1 MKKFLIILTFLFVSI
16 FAYSDSA
23 ISYSKSVNIDFDVR
37 VMMGLTKI
45 EEKDNPK
52 YKKFLNYI
60 DENLVKKGEV
70 KYSHKVNM
78 DKKVV
83 EFFSEKGEFLLAEN
97 LPKEFLD
104 IVDRSIRVAE
114 NKEEIKKIIKNIY
127 EDPYTYV
134 SISKYKENLIL
145 FTEENM
151 VNRGKIKNTISVV
164 LKRELTDNEKNELI
178 YLKDNNND
186 EFFNKYRTYIDSE
199 TTKTYINDKLELFQ
213 EIKSLTE
220 TTILY
225 KKNEVSFFVNIQDE
239 RQLEDVIDIP
249 KVKKI
254 ISSDVGLYKKIFNLS
269 PEKAVFKLPSIVRE
283 EDREYIKNLLE
294 SLDKPKIM
302 SSSYSS
308 LNYEGFEIANYHLN
322 CYNSFTHNFYNEKGV
337 YSVASPENIF
347 ANNDDYIYL
356 KDKKKLIIPM
366 YVYPNLMLMEYCPH
380 KDVKGRCKYNY
391 NCKLPST
398 AITNEQKD
406 KFLFEKFLDCKV
418 AILPDKAYTLSKKQV
433 QKYVEQGYYNF
444 LIELKGESFRDIEK
458 IVEL

>member
-1 MKKFLIILTFLFVSI
+1 
-16 FAYSDSA
+16 
-23 ISYSKSVNIDFDVR
+23 
-37 VMMGLTKI
+37 MGLTKI
-45 EEKDNPK
+45 EETDNPK

-83 EFFSEKGEFLLAEN
+83 EFFSEKGEILLTEN

-104 IVDRSIRVAE
+104 IIDNSIRVAV
-114 NKEEIKKIIKNIY
+114 NKEEIKKTIKNIY

-225 KKNEVSFFVNIQDE
+225 KKNEVSKVIVEYSDNNRINSVVKSYKNDKLLKETFIKNKKIVLEKEYYASGKLAREIPLKDGLINSEVKDYYENGKIRSTATFVNGDIDGVVKEYNQAGK
-239 RQLEDVIDIP
+239 VI
-249 KVKKI
+249 KETLYKNGKKI
-254 ISSDVGLYKKIFNLS
+254 K
-269 PEKAVFKLPSIVRE
+269 
-283 EDREYIKNLLE
+283 
-294 SLDKPKIM
+294 
-302 SSSYSS
+302 
-308 LNYEGFEIANYHLN
+308 
-322 CYNSFTHNFYNEKGV
+322 
-337 YSVASPENIF
+337 
-347 ANNDDYIYL
+347 
-356 KDKKKLIIPM
+356 
-366 YVYPNLMLMEYCPH
+366 
-380 KDVKGRCKYNY
+380 
-391 NCKLPST
+391 
-398 AITNEQKD
+398 
-406 KFLFEKFLDCKV
+406 
-418 AILPDKAYTLSKKQV
+418 
-433 QKYVEQGYYNF
+433 
-444 LIELKGESFRDIEK
+444 
-458 IVEL
+458 

>member
-23 ISYSKSVNIDFDVR
+23 FSYSKSVNIDFDVR

-45 EEKDNPK
+45 EENDNPK

-114 NKEEIKKIIKNIY
+114 NKEEIKKTIKNIY
-127 EDPYTYV
+127 EDPYTHV

-178 YLKDNNND
+178 YLKNNDND
-186 EFFNKYRTYIDSE
+186 EFFKKYRTYLESE

-213 EIKSLTE
+213 EIKGLTE

-225 KKNEVSFFVNIQDE
+225 KNETSKVVIEYTDSSHLSSVAKEYRNDRLLTETFFKNKDIVLEKEYYASGKLAREIPLKDGLISGEVKDYYENGKIRSTATFVNGDIDGIVKEYNQAGK
-239 RQLEDVIDIP
+239 VIKETLYKNGK
-249 KVKKI
+249 KVK
-254 ISSDVGLYKKIFNLS
+254 
-269 PEKAVFKLPSIVRE
+269 
-283 EDREYIKNLLE
+283 
-294 SLDKPKIM
+294 
-302 SSSYSS
+302 
-308 LNYEGFEIANYHLN
+308 
-322 CYNSFTHNFYNEKGV
+322 
-337 YSVASPENIF
+337 
-347 ANNDDYIYL
+347 
-356 KDKKKLIIPM
+356 
-366 YVYPNLMLMEYCPH
+366 
-380 KDVKGRCKYNY
+380 
-391 NCKLPST
+391 
-398 AITNEQKD
+398 
-406 KFLFEKFLDCKV
+406 
-418 AILPDKAYTLSKKQV
+418 
-433 QKYVEQGYYNF
+433 
-444 LIELKGESFRDIEK
+444 
-458 IVEL
+458 

>member
-1 MKKFLIILTFLFVSI
+1 MKKILIILTFLFVSI

-45 EEKDNPK
+45 EENDNPK

-114 NKEEIKKIIKNIY
+114 NKEEIKKTIKNIY
-127 EDPYTYV
+127 EDPYTHV

-151 VNRGKIKNTISVV
+151 VNRGKIKNTMSVV
-164 LKRELTDNEKNELI
+164 LKRELTDNEKNELL
-178 YLKDNNND
+178 YLKNNDND
-186 EFFNKYRTYIDSE
+186 EFFKKYRTYLESE

-213 EIKSLTE
+213 EIKGLTE

-225 KKNEVSFFVNIQDE
+225 KNETSKVVIEYTDSSHLSSVAKEYRNDRLLKEIFVKNKDIVLEKEYYANGKLAREIPLKDGLINGEAKDYYENGKIRSTATFVNGDIDGIVKEYNQAGK
-239 RQLEDVIDIP
+239 VIKETLYKNGK
-249 KVKKI
+249 KVK
-254 ISSDVGLYKKIFNLS
+254 
-269 PEKAVFKLPSIVRE
+269 
-283 EDREYIKNLLE
+283 
-294 SLDKPKIM
+294 
-302 SSSYSS
+302 
-308 LNYEGFEIANYHLN
+308 
-322 CYNSFTHNFYNEKGV
+322 
-337 YSVASPENIF
+337 
-347 ANNDDYIYL
+347 
-356 KDKKKLIIPM
+356 
-366 YVYPNLMLMEYCPH
+366 
-380 KDVKGRCKYNY
+380 
-391 NCKLPST
+391 
-398 AITNEQKD
+398 
-406 KFLFEKFLDCKV
+406 
-418 AILPDKAYTLSKKQV
+418 
-433 QKYVEQGYYNF
+433 
-444 LIELKGESFRDIEK
+444 
-458 IVEL
+458 

>member
-1 MKKFLIILTFLFVSI
+1 MKKILIILTFLFVSI

-45 EEKDNPK
+45 EENDNPK

-114 NKEEIKKIIKNIY
+114 NKEEIKKTIKNIY
-127 EDPYTYV
+127 EDPYTHV

-151 VNRGKIKNTISVV
+151 VNRGKIKNTMSVV
-164 LKRELTDNEKNELI
+164 LKRELTDNEKNELL
-178 YLKDNNND
+178 YLKNNYND
-186 EFFNKYRTYIDSE
+186 EFFKKYRTYLESE

-213 EIKSLTE
+213 EIKGLTE

-225 KKNEVSFFVNIQDE
+225 KNETSKVVIEYTDSSHLSSVAKEYRNDRLLKEIFVKNKDIVLEKEYYASGKLAREIPQKDGLINGEAKDYYENGKIRSIATFVNGDIDGIVKEYNQAGK
-239 RQLEDVIDIP
+239 VIKETLYKNGK
-249 KVKKI
+249 KVK
-254 ISSDVGLYKKIFNLS
+254 
-269 PEKAVFKLPSIVRE
+269 
-283 EDREYIKNLLE
+283 
-294 SLDKPKIM
+294 
-302 SSSYSS
+302 
-308 LNYEGFEIANYHLN
+308 
-322 CYNSFTHNFYNEKGV
+322 
-337 YSVASPENIF
+337 
-347 ANNDDYIYL
+347 
-356 KDKKKLIIPM
+356 
-366 YVYPNLMLMEYCPH
+366 
-380 KDVKGRCKYNY
+380 
-391 NCKLPST
+391 
-398 AITNEQKD
+398 
-406 KFLFEKFLDCKV
+406 
-418 AILPDKAYTLSKKQV
+418 
-433 QKYVEQGYYNF
+433 
-444 LIELKGESFRDIEK
+444 
-458 IVEL
+458 